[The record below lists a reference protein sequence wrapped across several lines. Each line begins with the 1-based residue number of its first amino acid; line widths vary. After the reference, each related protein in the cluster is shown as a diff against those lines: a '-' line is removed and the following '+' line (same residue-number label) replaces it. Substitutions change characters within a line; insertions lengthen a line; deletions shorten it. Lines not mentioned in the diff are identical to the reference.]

1 MKNLY
6 SDPEM
11 KNLFPEGSINI
22 TYKRDKS
29 LRELISPS
37 MFPQVQVESH
47 SMLSNSE
54 SKRFDICQNYFVCK
68 NEFTCTVTS
77 KTESER

>member
-1 MKNLY
+1 
-6 SDPEM
+6 M

-22 TYKRDKS
+22 ITYKRDKS
-29 LRELISPS
+29 FRELISPS

>member
-1 MKNLY
+1 
-6 SDPEM
+6 M

-37 MFPQVQVESH
+37 MFPQVQIESH

-77 KTESER
+77 KIESER